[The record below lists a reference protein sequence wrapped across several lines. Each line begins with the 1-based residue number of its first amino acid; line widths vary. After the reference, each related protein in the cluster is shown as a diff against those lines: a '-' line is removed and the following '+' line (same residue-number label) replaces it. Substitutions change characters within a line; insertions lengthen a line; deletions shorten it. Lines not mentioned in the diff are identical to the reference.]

1 MRNKISYFLYTTK
14 DKQSY
19 LIKDEH
25 IEMLRQTDF
34 LEKSAYYNGRI
45 LSIDTKQSSDVTLD
59 IGCTL
64 QVMALNLEIDMID
77 HEINEKYMIEPHHV
91 RMINRLHFDNN
102 GSEISTADKRPFGN
116 SDIEGDVYDII
127 YNHNGY
133 FYQMDF
139 DCQITYDLMR
149 YEYERMICM
158 LPDII
163 KQFPVKYRKYQYD
176 SETWSWKPDTSEI
189 RKEKLEKILK

>member
-1 MRNKISYFLYTTK
+1 MGNTISYFLYTTE

-25 IEMLRQTDF
+25 IEILRQTDI
-34 LEKSAYYNGRI
+34 LEKPGYNDNI
-45 LSIDTKQSSDVTLD
+45 LWGDTKQSSDITFEV
-59 IGCTL
+59 GCTL

-77 HEINEKYMIEPHHV
+77 HEIKERYMIEPHHV

-116 SDIEGDVYDII
+116 SDIEGDIYDII

-133 FYQMDF
+133 SYQMDF
-139 DCQITYDLMR
+139 DCQITYDIMR
-149 YEYERMICM
+149 YEYNRMICM
-158 LPDII
+158 LPAII

-176 SETWSWKPDTSEI
+176 TATWSWVPHISEF
-189 RKEKLEKILK
+189 RKQKLGKILK